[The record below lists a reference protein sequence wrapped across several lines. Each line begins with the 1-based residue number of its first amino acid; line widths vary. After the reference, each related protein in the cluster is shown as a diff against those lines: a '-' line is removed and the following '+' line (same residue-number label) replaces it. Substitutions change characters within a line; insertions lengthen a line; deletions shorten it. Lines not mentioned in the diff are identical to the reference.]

1 MLQHPQKI
9 TLLKSPVNAGIIG
22 NFSALLEHAQADYIL
37 FSDADDVWLPEK
49 ISKTME
55 KMHALE
61 SLHGGHV
68 PLLVHT
74 DLKIVDAQLNTIHPS
89 FWKYSHLRPSLPH
102 TLPRQLIQNQITG
115 CTVMINKA
123 LADLA
128 KPIPKEALMHDWWL
142 GLCTAAFGKMDFVSE
157 PTMLYRQHGKNDTGA
172 KKYGFLPFFKRLLS
186 RDRNELH
193 QARVKNHQQATTFF
207 TRYQD
212 RLNQQQKNSIQGFLQ
227 FHHASFFK
235 KGYLMVKWGIYRT
248 GFLRNVLFF
257 LAQHRFSRSTSMAH
271 IKIKK
276 GLNIP
281 IKGKPE
287 GPVQNIIPGGEASPL
302 KTPSFVS
309 LNLSSFDDV
318 KFHLMVSQGDGSKRG
333 SPWQRTNHAQGECS
347 PRLPVEGSMKSGAD

>member
-1 MLQHPQKI
+1 MQKKTLDILLAVFNGEKYIRQQIESIMNQSYQDFHLWIRDNHSEDGTLKVIQECMLQHPQKI

-37 FSDADDVWLPEK
+37 FSDADDVWLQEK

-61 SLHGGHV
+61 ICHGAHV

-128 KPIPKEALMHDWWL
+128 QPIPKEALMHDWWL
-142 GLCTAAFGKMDFVSE
+142 GLCIAAFGKLDIINE

-227 FHHASFFK
+227 YHHASFFK

-257 LAQHRFSRSTSMAH
+257 L
-271 IKIKK
+271 
-276 GLNIP
+276 LNIASR
-281 IKGKPE
+281 G
-287 GPVQNIIPGGEASPL
+287 VQVWRI
-302 KTPSFVS
+302 
-309 LNLSSFDDV
+309 
-318 KFHLMVSQGDGSKRG
+318 SK
-333 SPWQRTNHAQGECS
+333 
-347 PRLPVEGSMKSGAD
+347 